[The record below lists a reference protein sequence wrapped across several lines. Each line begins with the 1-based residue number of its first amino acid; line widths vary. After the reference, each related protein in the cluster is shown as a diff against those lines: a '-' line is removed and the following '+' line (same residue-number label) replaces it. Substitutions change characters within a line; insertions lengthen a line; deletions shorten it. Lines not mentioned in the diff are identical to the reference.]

1 MAKLSAVESEQSVPQ
16 FVSRQIPLY
25 YQLQTILLE
34 KITSGAWGPG
44 HRLPS
49 EAELG
54 ESYGVSRITVRQALA
69 ALEAEGRLRREPGRG
84 TFVIG
89 LPSGGPGLEGSLEDF
104 TSFLK
109 STTNRVTSVGRVQ
122 AGVEEAGRLRL
133 PVGSP
138 LTRCCCLRSHRDEA
152 CGVMVHELPYELGR
166 HFSKANWREPMAQV
180 LHNKLGIRMVNTRH
194 SVRASLSG
202 VNVARLLDTR
212 IGAPLLTVER
222 IISDERD
229 MPLVRSVTHCRSDIF
244 FLVSDRHDE
253 ESCSQTRPAKNH
265 RNGTNGK
272 SR

>member
-1 MAKLSAVESEQSVPQ
+1 
-16 FVSRQIPLY
+16 
-25 YQLQTILLE
+25 
-34 KITSGAWGPG
+34 
-44 HRLPS
+44 
-49 EAELG
+49 
-54 ESYGVSRITVRQALA
+54 
-69 ALEAEGRLRREPGRG
+69 
-84 TFVIG
+84 
-89 LPSGGPGLEGSLEDF
+89 
-104 TSFLK
+104 
-109 STTNRVTSVGRVQ
+109 
-122 AGVEEAGRLRL
+122 
-133 PVGSP
+133 
-138 LTRCCCLRSHRDEA
+138 
-152 CGVMVHELPYELGR
+152 
-166 HFSKANWREPMAQV
+166 MAQV